1 MPDGRRH
8 AYGVRHRRRR
18 ADAPHQASSAG
29 LRNLGRRH
37 GGGAAR
43 AGLSSVHGDLRS
55 QRLDHHHDGIFCRAA
70 AGYFEDDRR
79 HGEHAQGPRQ
89 CRAQFQPDAD
99 AAVLEDHVS
108 RGAADDLRRRAA
120 WSHLRVDQH
129 CRRRIPDQLRRPRA
143 THQRPGRAL
152 RPCRHLCSDLLR
164 HPGERAVLHDFGKGR
179 AMATTDRLTRPATA
193 EPLVS
198 PVTLLRIAI
207 ILSVLA
213 IWEFLAHSG
222 WLYRD
227 VVPSLFAIG
236 KALYELL
243 SHGDY
248 YFNLGV
254 TAAEIGTALLIG
266 GISGLAVGILL
277 GANRFLSKAFE
288 PYLYYLGPTPKI
300 IFFPIMIM
308 WFGVGPGSKIAL
320 GTLSCF
326 FPVALSV
333 AAGMRQIDKVLIR
346 VGKSFRAS
354 TWQMVMKIYLPAM
367 RHSIINGIRLGLGV
381 ALIGTLLAETKLSN
395 KGIGFLIINAYSTF
409 DMPRMYAMLI
419 VLFVLAIG
427 ANALVGRL
435 GGLESI
441 KRN

>member
-8 AYGVRHRRRR
+8 AHSVRHRGRR

-29 LRNLGRRH
+29 LRNMGRRH
-37 GGGAAR
+37 GSGAAR
-43 AGLSSVHGDLRS
+43 AGLSSVHGDLRP

-70 AGYFEDDRR
+70 AGHPEDDRR
-79 HGEHAQGPRQ
+79 HGEHAQGAGQ
-89 CRAQFQPDAD
+89 CRAQLQPDAD
-99 AAVLEDHVS
+99 PAVLEDHVPC
-108 RGAADDLRRRAA
+108 GAADDLRRRAPRP
-120 WSHLRVDQH
+120 HLRVDQY
-129 CRRRIPDQLRRPRA
+129 CRRGISDQLRRPRTA
-143 THQRPGRAL
+143 HQRFGRAL
-152 RPCRHLCSDLLR
+152 RPCRHLCGDLFR
-164 HPGERAVLHDFGKGR
+164 DPRERAVLYDSGKGR
-179 AMATTDRLTRPATA
+179 AMATTDRLTRTATA

-207 ILSVLA
+207 ILAVLA
-213 IWEFLAHSG
+213 MWEFLAHSG

-236 KALYELL
+236 KALYDLL

-254 TAAEIGTALLIG
+254 TAAEIGVALLIG
-266 GISGLAVGILL
+266 GISGVAVGILL

-288 PYLYYLGPTPKI
+288 PYIYYLGPTPKI

-354 TWQMVMKIYLPAM
+354 TWQM
-367 RHSIINGIRLGLGV
+367 
-381 ALIGTLLAETKLSN
+381 
-395 KGIGFLIINAYSTF
+395 
-409 DMPRMYAMLI
+409 
-419 VLFVLAIG
+419 
-427 ANALVGRL
+427 
-435 GGLESI
+435 
-441 KRN
+441 